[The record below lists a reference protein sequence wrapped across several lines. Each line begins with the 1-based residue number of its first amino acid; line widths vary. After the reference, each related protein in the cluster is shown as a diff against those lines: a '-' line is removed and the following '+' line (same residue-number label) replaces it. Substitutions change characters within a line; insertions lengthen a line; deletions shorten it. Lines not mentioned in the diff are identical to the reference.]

1 MKTTVKRWTP
11 LSIAAL
17 VLGFMVWW
25 PLGLTVLG
33 YILWGGSVD
42 LAAKDV
48 VNRIRTPHSGNSAFD
63 NYKHETLKRLE
74 EEQGA
79 FNDFVEHLRQSRDRE
94 EFEKFM
100 ADRSSNKAVEA

>member
-1 MKTTVKRWTP
+1 MNKIVKRWTP
-11 LSIAAL
+11 LSIAAM
-17 VLGFMVWW
+17 VLGFMVWL
-25 PLGLTVLG
+25 PLGLAVLG

-42 LAAKDV
+42 IAAKDV

-63 NYKHETLKRLE
+63 DYKRQTLKRLE
-74 EEQGA
+74 EEQNA

-100 ADRSSNKAVEA
+100 ANRSTSKAVEA